1 MSTAESERLLRNAT
15 PSERMQASSRHS
27 DPMATMTSFVSNAAG
42 SSTLHDERG
51 QGRHD
56 RHEGTI

>member
-27 DPMATMTSFVSNAAG
+27 DPMATMTSFVSNAA
-42 SSTLHDERG
+42 
-51 QGRHD
+51 
-56 RHEGTI
+56 